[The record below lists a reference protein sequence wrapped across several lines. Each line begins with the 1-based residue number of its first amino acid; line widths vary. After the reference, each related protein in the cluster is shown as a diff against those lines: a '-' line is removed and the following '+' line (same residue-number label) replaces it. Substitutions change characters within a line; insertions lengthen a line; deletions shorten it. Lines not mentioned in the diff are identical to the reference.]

1 MADERRAPALL
12 LGGFGSLVGFLA
24 FVEFTSGVLQGYYTP
39 LLTDIAR
46 HLGVND
52 ADVNW
57 LEGAQLML
65 SAMVVPALSKV
76 GDLVGHRRVL
86 VWSTAITL
94 GASLSLV
101 IAPSFWLFLIAWALQ
116 GFYVIWLPME
126 IALVYLRAA
135 DHADRT
141 GTGTGP
147 GPATTTRRA
156 AALLVGALEIG
167 AIAGALTAGL
177 LVDTM
182 DLQAVLAIPA
192 IVVGLCL
199 VAIVLGVEETP
210 GASPANFRRGNFDVG
225 GLAWVT
231 VSLVLVMGSLFVLRA
246 RGIDLTGPAF
256 WGAVLMMLAGAWCVA
271 RFIRAERRHPDPL
284 IDVRLFSD
292 PALWPVF
299 ATAGLFGVSVL
310 GAQAPLSTFARTD
323 PEVYGYGLGTTGF
336 QTSLIIGV
344 YLLAMVVG
352 AGLLPLLSRLTTPR
366 MALVIA
372 SLLVAAGFTL
382 FLPFHHATAQAMLNM
397 VIVGLGS
404 GALVAALPVA
414 AATAAPRA
422 RTGVATGLTNSVKTL
437 GGAVA
442 SCIFGLALATT
453 AASGITDPAG
463 PTAAGQA
470 AADVATAG
478 SYTGYLTVWITC
490 AASALA
496 AAALLLFVPRSAFA
510 DPSTVS
516 ETTDARA

>member
-1 MADERRAPALL
+1 MADARRGPALL
-12 LGGFGSLVGFLA
+12 LGGLGSIVGFLA
-24 FVEFTSGVLQGYYTP
+24 FVEFTSGALQGYYTP

-94 GASLSLV
+94 GASIALV

-135 DHADRT
+135 ERADRT
-141 GTGTGP
+141 VASPDCGPRP
-147 GPATTTRRA
+147 GPATITRRA
-156 AALLVGALEIG
+156 AALLVGALELGVIV
-167 AIAGALTAGL
+167 GALTAGV

-210 GASPANFRRGNFDVG
+210 GASTANLRRRDFDLAR
-225 GLAWVT
+225 LAWVT
-231 VSLVLVMGSLFVLRA
+231 LSLLLVMGSLFVLRPS
-246 RGIDLTGPAF
+246 GIDLARAGF
-256 WGAVLMMLAGAWCVA
+256 WVSVLMLLAGAWSIRC
-271 RFIRAERRHPDPL
+271 FIRAELRHPDPL
-284 IDVRLFSD
+284 IDVRLFTD

-323 PEVYGYGLGTTGF
+323 PDVYGYGLGTTGF
-336 QTSLIIGV
+336 QTSLIIGA
-344 YLLAMVVG
+344 YLIAMVVG
-352 AGLLPLLSRLTTPR
+352 AVLLPLLSRLTTPR
-366 MALVIA
+366 MALVITSA
-372 SLLVAAGFTL
+372 LVATGFTL
-382 FLPFHHATAQAMLNM
+382 FLPFHHSTGQVMLNM
-397 VIVGLGS
+397 VVIGLGS

-414 AATAAPRA
+414 AAAAAPRA

-437 GGAVA
+437 GGRWPRA
-442 SCIFGLALATT
+442 SSAWPWPRPPQP
-453 AASGITDPAG
+453 AS
-463 PTAAGQA
+463 PTRPESPRRAR
-470 AADVATAG
+470 G
-478 SYTGYLTVWITC
+478 SPRWPPP
-490 AASALA
+490 
-496 AAALLLFVPRSAFA
+496 VPILGTSR
-510 DPSTVS
+510 
-516 ETTDARA
+516 